1 MRTRSLERLRR
12 PVPDVSNDISRRDF
26 ITGGLSWASL
36 LVACGSNKEARSGSD
51 GSEEPRTFTDD
62 RGRTVSLETPGAVVA
77 QWRAEGA
84 YSHKRFALIL
94 EELTE
99 TVRASRD
106 DIA

>member
-62 RGRTVSLETPGAVVA
+62 RGRTVSL
-77 QWRAEGA
+77 Q
-84 YSHKRFALIL
+84 KRPEPWSPNGEPRGPTA
-94 EELTE
+94 TS
-99 TVRASRD
+99 ASP
-106 DIA
+106 